1 MKKSFVLVMLIA
13 ATNAHEPDKDD
24 LEWMQYYRLGS
35 VHRSNSYIGYSVYGR
50 LKRTTVSTFRDIRF
64 FGHFFGN
71 DNEIKLRQK
80 SSRSFLSLD
89 RFYSFNTL
97 IYEKNTALNIN
108 LRYHYNYGLGY
119 FLQKDK
125 IGNKTLELGVAFENS
140 DYLNTEQK
148 TAYLRAGCSLD
159 HKVYGLSTK
168 FEIDYFHQISAID
181 QTLSPPLSR
190 FQALIEMG
198 WPINNYMSV
207 ISGMTVDIHEYRSS
221 PSFFTTASFKK
232 NISWSF

>member
-1 MKKSFVLVMLIA
+1 MKKSIVIVIIVA

-24 LEWMQYYRLGS
+24 LEWTQYYRLGS
-35 VHRSNSYIGYSVYGR
+35 VQAWDKDWGYSVYSR
-50 LKRTTVSTFRDIRF
+50 LKRTTVSTFRDLRF

-71 DNEIKLRQK
+71 DEEIRLRQK
-80 SSRSFLSLD
+80 SSRNFLSLD
-89 RFYSFNTL
+89 RVYSFNTL
-97 IYEKNTALNIN
+97 IYEKNTELDIN

-119 FLQKDK
+119 FLQKNK

-159 HKVYGLSTK
+159 HKIYNLSTK
-168 FEIDYFHQISAID
+168 FEIDYFHQMSSID
-181 QTLSPPLSR
+181 LNLSPPLSR
-190 FQALIEMG
+190 FQALVEIG
-198 WPINNYMSV
+198 WPINNYVDV
-207 ISGMTVDIHEYRSS
+207 ISGMTIDIHEYRAS